1 MRNRTA
7 MHVQRFTL
15 GPFSTN
21 GYVAASGGEAA
32 IIDAPSAAPE
42 EHRAVI
48 DYVEEQ
54 ELAVRHLL
62 LTHAH
67 VDHILGCA
75 ALAEHFG
82 LPGWR
87 LHPADR
93 AFAERAREQ
102 ATAFGVSLDGA
113 PPLAGELEAGEEI
126 AVGDDAR
133 LTVRPTPGHSP
144 GSVSFLERSAGAVF
158 SGDVLFRGSIGRI
171 QGLPQTSRSRLMQSI
186 EEELLVLDDETTIY
200 PGHGEGTTVGRER
213 ASNPFLN
220 DASAPG

>member
-1 MRNRTA
+1 V
-7 MHVQRFTL
+7 HVRSFTL

-21 GYVAASGGEAA
+21 GYVVASGGVAA
-32 IIDAPSAAPE
+32 IIDAPSSTAE
-42 EHRAVI
+42 EHQAVI

-54 ELAVRHLL
+54 GLDVRHLL

-87 LHPADR
+87 LHSADR
-93 AFAERAREQ
+93 AFAERAQEQ
-102 ATAFGVSLDGA
+102 ALAFGVSLDGV
-113 PPLAGELEAGEEI
+113 PPLGEALEAGDEI
-126 AVGDDAR
+126 ALGDDAR
-133 LTVRPTPGHSP
+133 LAVRPTPGHSP
-144 GSVSFLERSAGAVF
+144 GSVSFLERSAGAMF

-171 QGLPQTSRSRLMQSI
+171 QGLPQTSRPQLMQSI

-200 PGHGEGTTVGRER
+200 PGHGEVTTVGRER

-220 DASAPG
+220 GESAPR